1 MFGHD
6 LNMVFGHR
14 LINSSGTEN
23 VRVQHQD
30 TRSVMAGQDEMY
42 FYVLPNISGL

>member
-1 MFGHD
+1 MFGHG

-14 LINSSGTEN
+14 LINSSETEN